1 MRARACHVSL
11 VFTAALAVICA
22 CASDEKD
29 LANSSNSSE
38 TTPKVRY
45 AYDPLGRL
53 VQAASSDGIGVQYS
67 YDAVGNITSI
77 RRLEAGALR
86 IVDFSPPSGMV
97 GSTVAVYG
105 SGFSVTASENA
116 VSVNGI
122 SAMVTSATATA
133 LTVNVPQGAT
143 TGKISV
149 TSASGSTTSSAAFMV
164 LSSSS
169 APGISGFTPTVATLG
184 TVVSVTGVNFQ
195 VNPENDKVSVGGK
208 LAKVVKDGSSPT
220 GTLLKFTVPSTMAS
234 GKIEVTTPF
243 GNALSTDEL
252 FTLPTGVNAT
262 DVEAIARIAVGGP
275 PLSVTTTT
283 AGKKIM
289 LAFNAQL
296 GQRLHLVAIGGTF
309 TAGFSADV
317 YGPTGAKLQTLNMT
331 NNSVNDFSAPAV
343 AGPHAIVVNPATT
356 DKGSVQLS
364 LVADVTGAIALDG
377 STAVSLSSA
386 QNARLSFASPANTG
400 HGLAVTGLAFTP
412 SSGLPIPAMTVTL
425 RAADG
430 TSLATCSFP
439 STVSCDFDPA
449 SFVSAATYFLDF
461 DPNALYAATFGAVL
475 SADAAGSVALDAAPT
490 TVTIARAGQN
500 ARYSF
505 AGAAGQGV
513 TVVLSGSTLDDGNP
527 STTSTTQVQVV
538 RTNGSVLAS
547 NSFNNFS
554 SGLALDA
561 TLPDTGSYAILIKP
575 SGLDSG
581 VVNLDVKTVAT
592 GALTLDGSTPVSLS
606 AGRNGRFSFT
616 AQAATG
622 YGLALTNL
630 IFTPSTS
637 TPAPQVAVT
646 LRKADGTTL
655 STCALTASNSC
666 DLPPTSFATTSSY
679 FLDVDPNGIVAAS
692 FDVVLSADLD
702 GTIEVDAPAP
712 TTVLFARAGQNAR
725 YRFNGSAGQLV
736 KVVVSGNALDDGD
749 PTTVNAAQLQVFKP
763 SSPNT
768 ASTGSRGFNTLTPG
782 FTLNLTLPETGTYAI
797 TIHPGGLD
805 RGSLDL
811 GVTHQ

>member
-1 MRARACHVSL
+1 MRARACHVAL
-11 VFTAALAVICA
+11 VSTAALAVMCG
-22 CASDEKD
+22 CASDEKGP
-29 LANSSNSSE
+29 ANSSSSSE
-38 TTPKVRY
+38 APPKVRY

-53 VQAASSDGIGVQYS
+53 VQAASSDGSGVQYS

-77 RRLEAGALR
+77 RRLEVGTLR
-86 IVDFSPPSGMV
+86 IVDFSPPSGTV

-122 SAMVTSATATA
+122 SATVTSATATA
-133 LTVNVPQGAT
+133 LTVSVPQGAT

-149 TSASGSTTSSAAFMV
+149 TNASGSATSSAAFMV
-164 LSSSS
+164 LSFSSE
-169 APGISGFTPTVATLG
+169 PGISGFTPAVATLG

-195 VNPENDKVSVGGK
+195 VKPENDKVSVGGR

-243 GNALSTDEL
+243 GHALSTDEL
-252 FTLPTGVNAT
+252 FTLPTGVNTT
-262 DVEAIARIAVGGP
+262 DVEAAARIVVGGP
-275 PLSVTTTT
+275 PLSMTTTT
-283 AGKKIM
+283 AGKKM
-289 LAFNAQL
+289 LLAFDAQL
-296 GQRLHLVAIGGTF
+296 GQRLHMVASGGTF
-309 TAGFSADV
+309 AAGFAADV
-317 YGPTGAKLQTLNMT
+317 YGPTGTKLQTLNMQ
-331 NNSVNDFSAPAV
+331 NNSVSDFSTPAI
-343 AGPHAIVVNPATT
+343 AGPHAIVVNPATS
-356 DKGSVQLS
+356 DNGSVQLS
-364 LVADVTGAIALDG
+364 LVADATGAIALDG

-386 QNARLSFASPANTG
+386 QNARFSFTSPARTG
-400 HGLAVTGLAFTP
+400 YGLAVTGLAFTP
-412 SSGLPIPAMTVTL
+412 SSGIPIPTMTVTL
-425 RAADG
+425 RAADD

-439 STVSCDFDPA
+439 NTASCDFDSA

-475 SADAAGSVALDAAPT
+475 SADAAGSVELDTAPT

-500 ARYSF
+500 ARYSL

-527 STTSTTQVQVV
+527 STTSTTLVQIV
-538 RTNGSVLAS
+538 RPNDGVLAS

-554 SGLALDA
+554 SGLALDV

-581 VVNLDVKTVAT
+581 VVNLEVKTVAT
-592 GALTLDGSTPVSLS
+592 GALTVDDSTPVSLS
-606 AGRNGRFSFT
+606 TGRNGRFIFT

-622 YGLALTNL
+622 YGLALANL
-630 IFTPSTS
+630 VFTPSTS
-637 TPAPQVAVT
+637 TPAPQVTVT
-646 LRKADGTTL
+646 LRKADGTAL
-655 STCALTASNSC
+655 STCAFTASNSC
-666 DLPPTSFATTSSY
+666 DLPLTSFATTSSY
-679 FLDVDPNGIVAAS
+679 FLDLDPNGIVSAS

-725 YRFNGSAGQLV
+725 YHFSGTAGQQV
-736 KVVVSGNALDDGD
+736 KVVVGGNALDDGN
-749 PTTVNAAQLQVFKP
+749 PATVNVTQLAVFKP

-768 ASTGSRGFNTLTPG
+768 ASIGSRGFNTMTPG
-782 FTLNLTLPETGTYAI
+782 FTLNLTLPETGTYVI
-797 TIHPGGLD
+797 TINPGGLD
-805 RGSLDL
+805 SGSLDL
-811 GVTHQ
+811 GVTQ